1 MVEAHRGLK
10 PGRYVALAVTD
21 TGAGMDAETQ
31 KRIFEPFFTTKTSE
45 KGTGLGLSIVYGIVR
60 QSGGAIWAYSELG
73 LGTSFK
79 ILLPHTDAEITAG
92 QVRPAEG
99 SAPRGTETILM
110 AEDEEAIRR
119 IGARIL
125 TQLGYTIISAKDGAE
140 ALAIAASHV
149 GEIDMLLSDVVMPE
163 MNGLELWEHLR
174 ETRPMLPA
182 LFLSGWATEAV
193 VRHGLLDGHLPFLQ
207 KPFTSHQL
215 SVKVR
220 EVLDARNGAA
230 GD

>member
-1 MVEAHRGLK
+1 
-10 PGRYVALAVTD
+10 
-21 TGAGMDAETQ
+21 MDAETQ

-79 ILLPHTDAEITAG
+79 ILLPHADAEITAV

-110 AEDEEAIRR
+110 AEDDEAIRR